1 MPTTYLG
8 LSISDTSMEGSMRM
22 GSDAIV
28 FTKDGTTKSM
38 GMLSRTFL
46 EKTDATEVLVPM
58 VSWTDPAGELLFVGD
73 SKEAKFMQNSLK
85 VIHGTNAPTTFCV
98 TDLTPCRTFSI
109 SWHE

>member
-1 MPTTYLG
+1 MLTTCLE

-58 VSWTDPAGELLFVGD
+58 VSWTDHTGELLFVGD
-73 SKEAKFMQNSLK
+73 TKEAKFMQNSLK
-85 VIHGTNAPTTFCV
+85 VIHGTNAPTSVLPT
-98 TDLTPCRTFSI
+98 
-109 SWHE
+109 